1 MNKVDTGCS
10 DVELIME
17 MMDGYDGDTEFTLHD
32 EVVETNKDEP
42 YYEAKACTI
51 MKNFKNDDYFFFLKS
66 VLKKYNTLSLDRK
79 EEIKK
84 IMGIQKE
91 VIIKEKIVYKEKKSK
106 HKHNHKPKLN
116 TRDDY

>member
-1 MNKVDTGCS
+1 MDKVDTGCS

-17 MMDGYDGDTEFTLHD
+17 MMDGYDADSEFTLHD
-32 EVVETNKDEP
+32 EVVETNQDEP

-51 MKNFKNDDYFFFLKS
+51 MKNFKNDDYFFFLKA

-84 IMGIQKE
+84 IMGIQNCE
-91 VIIKEKIVYKEKKSK
+91 VIIKEKIVYKENKSK
-106 HKHNHKPKLN
+106 NNNKPKLN